1 MRKYKYFFDFP
12 AILTF
17 AWYLFMVSSK
27 TNYYTTVTALIFPA
41 TAPRFKSTRAA
52 RGRGSHVPRGSGHH
66 GGCSITAQHSPP
78 GQHPWAG
85 LCGLPLLAT
94 FPTQPPFSPPPR
106 SSCRLAA
113 SRALTW
119 PPLSLLPSTFF
130 STLRPAPPP
139 HPHRHT
145 GLPLGPLVSELQ
157 DTCTSPSHA

>member
-41 TAPRFKSTRAA
+41 TAPRFKSTKAA

-66 GGCSITAQHSPP
+66 GRMQHHRPALT
-78 GQHPWAG
+78 PWAAPVG
-85 LCGLPLLAT
+85 RAVWTSSPSHLSNPAPLLAT
-94 FPTQPPFSPPPR
+94 SPRLLSPSGLK
-106 SSCRLAA
+106 SSHLA
-113 SRALTW
+113 
-119 PPLSLLPSTFF
+119 PLSLLPSTFF
-130 STLRPAPPP
+130 STLCPAPPP

-157 DTCTSPSHA
+157 GTCTSPSHA